1 MSSLKARW
9 TALRHLLWK
18 SYSKTMI
25 DLVYPYDLAPLLPA
39 PTADSLPIVT
49 EGVEFFPVVEPSGLV
64 IGRSTR
70 SYCHGGAKPLHPVI
84 HVHIIDRFSRIYL
97 QKRPMTKDIQPGK
110 WDTAVGGHV
119 SYGESIIE
127 AVYREAFEEL
137 RFMEFNPIHL
147 ETYEFESAV
156 EREMVSVFAAV
167 GSFELTP
174 DPDEV
179 EEGRWWPVEEIDAN
193 IGKNIFT
200 PNFESEFRMIRK
212 QLLALL

>member
-1 MSSLKARW
+1 
-9 TALRHLLWK
+9 
-18 SYSKTMI
+18 MI

-49 EGVEFFPVVEPSGLV
+49 EGVEFFPVVEPNGLV

-179 EEGRWWPVEEIDAN
+179 EEGRWWPVEDIDAN